1 MWRSMTN
8 RKIMNVDVADDEV
21 EVDDVE
27 DHEVKEEGDDD
38 VEDDHVEAQDGTHTL
53 REPAQ
58 SKPTPTCHKSH
69 FVQKFTGQMPRPSW
83 STLIKHR
90 PLQLP

>member
-1 MWRSMTN
+1 MWRNMTN

-58 SKPTPTCHKSH
+58 SKRTPTCHKSH
-69 FVQKFTGQMPRPSW
+69 FVKKFTGQMPRPSW